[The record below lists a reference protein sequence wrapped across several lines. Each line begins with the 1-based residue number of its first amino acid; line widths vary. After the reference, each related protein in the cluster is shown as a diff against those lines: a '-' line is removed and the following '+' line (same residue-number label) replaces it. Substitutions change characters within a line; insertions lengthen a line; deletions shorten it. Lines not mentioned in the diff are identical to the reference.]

1 MQPSAKV
8 VKAPA
13 KKEASSSEEESDDD
27 DDDDDESDEEEA
39 VNLDC
44 WLVSI
49 LRIKFYSR
57 ISMYK
62 LYLELYNLSLLCR
75 RVWLEICKE
84 TVVLY

>member
-13 KKEASSSEEESDDD
+13 KKEESSSEEESDDD
-27 DDDDDESDEEEA
+27 DDESDEEQA

-49 LRIKFYSR
+49 LHSKFFLRFVIYMIVFVVVYSFLVR
-57 ISMYK
+57 K
-62 LYLELYNLSLLCR
+62 
-75 RVWLEICKE
+75 
-84 TVVLY
+84 